1 MSNGDHTNLTCSALL
16 HISNKPQVSGGQI
29 FYGYCKLITR
39 SGAQRFSFFLFYFT
53 TSAIKTNIYEKNGVK
68 PTDKNTWLE

>member
-16 HISNKPQVSGGQI
+16 DISNKNQISGGQI

-39 SGAQRFSFFLFYFT
+39 SGAQRFSFFLFYLT
-53 TSAIKTNIYEKNGVK
+53 TSAIKTNIYEKGGVK
-68 PTDKNTWLE
+68 PTDKNTCLE